1 MLNIEKNI
9 TVKSHGIYA
18 ATAERMEKGDSVFTP
33 SKNVARKIEQALRN
47 VYRKR
52 KYGVLRINDGQT
64 VKGIT
69 TLRRQK
75 DDDGNVIGYRVWLM
89 VDMLEYERERG

>member
-9 TVKSHGIYA
+9 TVIAYGIYA
-18 ATAERMEKGDSVFTP
+18 DTAKGMEKGDSVFLLTLAD
-33 SKNVARKIEQALRN
+33 ARKLEQAVRN

-52 KYGVLRINDGQT
+52 KYGVIRINDGQT
-64 VKGIT
+64 VKGVT
-69 TLRRQK
+69 SLRTQR

>member
-1 MLNIEKNI
+1 MLKIEKNI